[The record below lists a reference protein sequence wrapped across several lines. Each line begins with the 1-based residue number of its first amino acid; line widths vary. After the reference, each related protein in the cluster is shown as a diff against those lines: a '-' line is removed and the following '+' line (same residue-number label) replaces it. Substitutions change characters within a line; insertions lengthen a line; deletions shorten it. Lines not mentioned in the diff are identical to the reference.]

1 MQLNDKLR
9 IFISTDTQFF
19 MKRYALLSAFAGLL
33 FLVACQPRPE
43 LVNAVNPLIGTAYNG
58 HTFPGATVP
67 FGMVS
72 PSPDTGLND
81 WQHCSGYHRDDA
93 SILGFSQTHMSGT
106 GAPDMCD
113 LLILPVCESSDIEVG
128 DNHGSHFLHDSEV
141 ARPGYYAVTLDE
153 EGIRCE
159 MTATEHCSFYRFT
172 FPAGGKYKYN
182 GLIFDMLHGNDG
194 GVYEAEV
201 RIAGRRHI
209 EGFRRSYGFI
219 SNHTLYFCAEVPD
232 FNIFFPFANGKCIT
246 LDPDNPAANQL
257 RVLFDAQDNPMLVR
271 MGVSTV
277 SCEAA
282 RANLEAELKGKSFDT
297 VAKEAFRKW
306 EKALSPIQATFATEE
321 EARIFYTA
329 LYHTMVVPNL
339 ITDVDGS
346 YRGWDKEVH
355 RSAEGDYYTNYSLW
369 DTYRAVHPLYNL
381 ICPERNVAFIR
392 SMLARYDQI
401 GMLPINEYGT
411 CETFCMIGYH
421 SVPVIAD
428 AILQDLGGYD
438 YEKAWTAMKSIA
450 EDPDRG
456 VWPYKIYGFIPS
468 GLDHSS
474 VSKTLEYAYDDW
486 CMSLVAKKLGKDD
499 EAAYFAAR
507 AGNYANVFDP
517 SVGFTRPRMEDG
529 SWKEPFNPL
538 RTAAHDQDFI
548 EGNAWQY
555 TFYIPHARE
564 RMVDLYG
571 GPEAFG
577 AKLDEMFATEL
588 SADDIV
594 VPDVTG
600 LIGQYAHGNEPC
612 HHVAY
617 LYNDAGQPWKTQE
630 MVARIKREMYKAT
643 PDGLCGNDDC
653 GQMSAWYVWSA
664 LGFYPVAPCSG
675 VLDIGSP
682 SVCSAVLSLP
692 GGGQFRIRTQT
703 ADGGQIGPDDIYIQQ
718 MTLNGAPFSGT
729 TLALSDILAG
739 GSLVFT
745 MGPEAK

>member
-1 MQLNDKLR
+1 MHAAR
-9 IFISTDTQFF
+9 
-19 MKRYALLSAFAGLL
+19 RWGVLLPVL
-33 FLVACQPRPE
+33 FLLAACQPKPK
-43 LVNAVNPLIGTAYNG
+43 LVDAVNPLIGTAFNG

-81 WQHCSGYHRDDA
+81 WQHCAGYHHDDNTL
-93 SILGFSQTHMSGT
+93 LGFSQTHMSGT

-113 LLILPVCESSDIEVG
+113 LLLTPVTG
-128 DNHGSHFLHDSEV
+128 DPVFEPGNGPGEGYRAHFDHNSEA

-153 EGIRCE
+153 NVIRCE
-159 MTATEHCSFYRFT
+159 MTATQRCAFYRFT
-172 FPAGGKYKYN
+172 FQGPEQRP
-182 GLIFDMLHGNDG
+182 GLLFDMLHGNDG
-194 GVYEAEV
+194 GIYEADV
-201 RIAGRRHI
+201 RCTDGRHI

-219 SNHTLYFCAEVPD
+219 SNHVLYFCAELSEPVAFWTGYADGQALEPGVAAERMTKLHVAVPTEK
-232 FNIFFPFANGKCIT
+232 P
-246 LDPDNPAANQL
+246 L
-257 RVLFDAQDNPMLVR
+257 LVR
-271 MGVSTV
+271 IGVSTV

-282 RANLEAELKGKSFDT
+282 RANLFAELGDKSFGE
-297 VAKEAFRKW
+297 VAREAAAQW
-306 EKALSPIQATFATEE
+306 EAALSPIQATFATEK
-321 EARIFYTA
+321 EARIFYTS

-339 ITDVDGS
+339 ITDVDGG

-355 RSAEGDYYTNYSLW
+355 HSPAGALYTNYSLW

-381 ICPERNVAFIR
+381 ICPDRNVAFIR
-392 SMLARYDQI
+392 SMLERYRQT

-428 AILQDLGGYD
+428 AILQDLGGFD
-438 YEKAWTAMKSIA
+438 YEEAWAAMKSIA

-456 VWPYKIYGFIPS
+456 VWPYKVYGYIPT

-486 CMSLVAKKLGKDD
+486 CLSLVARKLGKDD
-499 EAAYFAAR
+499 EAAYFEKR

-517 SVGFTRPRMEDG
+517 SVGFMRARREDG

-538 RTAAHDQDFI
+538 QTAAHDQDFI

-555 TFYIPHARE
+555 TFYVPHDRA
-564 RMVDLYG
+564 RMVELYG
-571 GPEAFG
+571 GPAAFG

-588 SADDIV
+588 TADDIV
-594 VPDVTG
+594 VPDITG

-630 MVARIKREMYKAT
+630 MVARIKKEMYSDAL
-643 PDGLCGNDDC
+643 DGLCGNDDC

-664 LGFYPVAPCSG
+664 LGLYPVAPCSG
-675 VLDIGSP
+675 LLDIGSP
-682 SVCSAVLSLP
+682 SVRSATVSLP
-692 GGGQFRIRTQT
+692 GGGEFRIRTQT
-703 ADGGQIGPDDIYIQQ
+703 ADGAQIGPEDIYILG
-718 MTLNGAPFSGT
+718 MTLNGEPFTGT
-729 TLALSDILAG
+729 SLPLSAIQSG

-745 MGPEAK
+745 MGPEPID

>member
-1 MQLNDKLR
+1 MHAAR
-9 IFISTDTQFF
+9 RWS
-19 MKRYALLSAFAGLL
+19 LLLPVIVLL
-33 FLVACQPRPE
+33 AACQPKPK
-43 LVNAVNPLIGTAYNG
+43 LVDAVNPLIGTAFNG

-81 WQHCSGYHRDDA
+81 WQHCAGYHHDDNTL
-93 SILGFSQTHMSGT
+93 LGFSQTHMSGT

-113 LLILPVCESSDIEVG
+113 LLILPVNGEPPAKG
-128 DNHGSHFLHDSEV
+128 HGVSFQHESEV
-141 ARPGYYAVTLDE
+141 ARPGYYAVTLDQQ
-153 EGIRCE
+153 GIRCE

-172 FPAGGKYKYN
+172 FQDKQYPQ
-182 GLIFDMLHGNDG
+182 GLLFDMLHGNDG
-194 GVYEAEV
+194 GIYEADV
-201 RIAGRRHI
+201 RVIDSHHI

-219 SNHTLYFCAEVPD
+219 SNHVLYFCAELSKPVADWYRRDEGKTPKPETTD
-232 FNIFFPFANGKCIT
+232 ETMTRLFVEIPFAAE
-246 LDPDNPAANQL
+246 P
-257 RVLFDAQDNPMLVR
+257 FDRLPQKPLLVR

-282 RANLEAELKGKSFDT
+282 RANLDSELKGKSFDA
-297 VAKEAFRKW
+297 VAKEASRKW
-306 EKALSPIQATFATEE
+306 EKALSPIQATFATEA

-339 ITDVDGS
+339 ITDVDGG

-355 RSAEGDYYTNYSLW
+355 HSPEGALYTNYSLW

-392 SMLARYDQI
+392 SMLERYRQI

-428 AILQDLGGYD
+428 AILQDLGGFD
-438 YEKAWTAMKSIA
+438 YEEAWAAMKSIA

-456 VWPYKIYGFIPS
+456 VWPYKIYGYIPT

-486 CMSLVAKKLGKDD
+486 CLSLVARKLGKTE
-499 EAAYFAAR
+499 EAEYFEKR

-517 SVGFTRPRMEDG
+517 SVGFMRARREDG

-538 RTAAHDQDFI
+538 QTAAHDQDFI

-555 TFYIPHARE
+555 TFYVPHDRA
-564 RMVDLYG
+564 RMVELYG
-571 GPEAFG
+571 GPAAFG

-588 SADDIV
+588 TANDIV
-594 VPDVTG
+594 VPDITG

-617 LYNDAGQPWKTQE
+617 LYNDALQPWKTQE
-630 MVARIKREMYKAT
+630 LVARIKKEMYSDAL
-643 PDGLCGNDDC
+643 DGLCGNDDC

-664 LGFYPVAPCSG
+664 LGLYPVAPCSG
-675 VLDIGSP
+675 LLDIGSP
-682 SVCSAVLSLP
+682 SVRSATITLP
-692 GGGQFRIRTQT
+692 GGGEFRIRTQT
-703 ADGGQIGPDDIYIQQ
+703 ADGAQIGSEDIYIQSI
-718 MTLNGAPFSGT
+718 TLDGEPFSGT
-729 TLALSDILAG
+729 TLPLSAIRPG

-745 MGPEAK
+745 MGTEPKK